1 MTNFKTVIKIAT
13 GAMSIA
19 ALTAC
24 GGTTTNAGGG
34 GGGGGGGG
42 STSVS
47 SQLSAFDTAFSNA
60 TSGIAPT
67 SNMPTSGSATYAG
80 ELQIDVIDDMGAGI
94 GEVLGDTEIMVAFG
108 QPTASNTS
116 ATVDKIRGVDNAGT
130 EVTSSGS
137 LSSEYWET

>member
-1 MTNFKTVIKIAT
+1 MTNFKTMIKIAT
-13 GAMSIA
+13 GAMSVA

-24 GGTTTNAGGG
+24 GGTTTNP
-34 GGGGGGGG
+34 GGGGGGG